1 MFGNRLKD
9 LRTKNGYSMD
19 RLIEVYNSKY
29 SAKMNKSTLSR
40 YENGLQ
46 EPIYTVV
53 VNLADFFGVSV
64 DYLSGGESTIEEI
77 ATDTEYKKADALSD
91 IYLKIKNNP
100 TFYKLVEKLYE
111 LNDQQLEAVYNML
124 STFEQH

>member
-1 MFGNRLKD
+1 MLSELQKRIKQRRLEC
-9 LRTKNGYSMD
+9 GYTLAEVAE
-19 RLIEVYNSKY
+19 LIDVKE
-29 SAKMNKSTLSR
+29 STVQR
-40 YENGLQ
+40 YESG
-46 EPIYTVV
+46 EIK
-53 VNLADFFGVSV
+53 NLKYDTMVKLANIFKCSPA
-64 DYLSGGESTIEEI
+64 YLMGWTSNKAEG
-77 ATDTEYKKADALSD
+77 AAEYKKADALSD